1 MPLSRR
7 SRIGAGVLAAALLL
21 GPVAG
26 CARRLQRPAETAEP
40 VHKPPPPVET
50 PEPEPLPPP
59 PSEAEL
65 ALEAAR
71 RAEAHGDGV
80 TAASLYARAANTSL
94 DAGRR
99 AEALCKLAL
108 LHTEPGGVRDLALA
122 RGDLQQFVEMF
133 PEHPWAREARAILT
147 LMDELDAAHAQSAA
161 LRNDVEAS
169 RLEAASLKAD
179 LEKKDQE
186 LKSIKQ
192 VLLQR
197 KP

>member
-1 MPLSRR
+1 MSLFRPTRM
-7 SRIGAGVLAAALLL
+7 GAGLLAAALLL
-21 GPVAG
+21 WPVSG
-26 CARRLQRPAETAEP
+26 CATRLQRPTAPAEP

-71 RAEAHGDGV
+71 RAEAHGDGAG
-80 TAASLYARAANTSL
+80 AAALYTRAANTSL
-94 DAGRR
+94 DAARR
-99 AEALCKLAL
+99 AEALSKLAL
-108 LHTEPGGVRDLALA
+108 LHTEPGGVRDLQLA
-122 RGDLQQFVEMF
+122 RGELQQFVELF
-133 PEHPWAREARAILT
+133 PEHAWARDARAMLM

-161 LRNDVEAS
+161 LRNDVESS
-169 RLEAASLKAD
+169 RAEAATLKAD